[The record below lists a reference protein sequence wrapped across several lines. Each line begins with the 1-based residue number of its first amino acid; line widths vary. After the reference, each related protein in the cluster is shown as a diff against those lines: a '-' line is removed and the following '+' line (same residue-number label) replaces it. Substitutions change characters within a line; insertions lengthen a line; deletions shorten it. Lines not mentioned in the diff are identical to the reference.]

1 MGEIYKKSPILFCQL
16 RFFSYLCIVKQ
27 ITIEIMKKV
36 LWLIVCLMTMVVSVN
51 AQNLLKIKQ
60 MALNEYKSTLYAPS
74 KFILTDYYGNR
85 ISVGQLKATYLKAEY
100 DTTILKRPDC
110 DSVTYYKTTYFPC
123 YVVRIVGEA
132 MVLAG
137 GYKQVTEY
145 YYVYKNK
152 AYSNRPHSDE
162 EKLFTKEYKH
172 DKNSSLIPLDYVYKV
187 YDVVEQMPS
196 YPGGQSAL
204 FEYLNKSIK
213 YPVVAEENGIQGRV
227 IVSFIVE
234 RDGSI
239 TDVKVVKSVDSSLD
253 KEAKRVVQS
262 MPRWIPGKQNGSA
275 VRVKY
280 TLPVTFKLKKFIN
293 IK

>member
-1 MGEIYKKSPILFCQL
+1 MSKIDLIDNGWVDLVFEGRNKEYGAYKLRKNTGSRNVYSIIIMVILAAA
-16 RFFSYLCIVKQ
+16 IG
-27 ITIEIMKKV
+27 
-36 LWLIVCLMTMVVSVN
+36 LIVGVN
-51 AQNLLKIKQ
+51 AIIEANSKEEISADVELSQIAKKEVKVEKKAPVKIEEAKPVEKVKSSVKFVPPVIKKDSEVKPDEELKSQ
-60 MALNEYKSTLYAPS
+60 DDLNKTKTAIGSFDV
-74 KFILTDYYGNR
+74 KGNDDAAGE
-85 ISVGQLKATYLKAEY
+85 VLKAKEFIAQPEPP
-100 DTTILKRPDC
+100 K
-110 DSVTYYKTTYFPC
+110 
-123 YVVRIVGEA
+123 
-132 MVLAG
+132 
-137 GYKQVTEY
+137 
-145 YYVYKNK
+145 
-152 AYSNRPHSDE
+152 E
-162 EKLFTKEYKH
+162 E
-172 DKNSSLIPLDYVYKV
+172 VAKV
-187 YDVVEQMPS
+187 FDVVEQMPS

-280 TLPVTFKLKKFIN
+280 ALPVTFRLQ
-293 IK
+293 

>member
-1 MGEIYKKSPILFCQL
+1 
-16 RFFSYLCIVKQ
+16 
-27 ITIEIMKKV
+27 MKKV

-152 AYSNRPHSDE
+152 VYSNRPHSDE

-204 FEYLNKSIK
+204 FEYL
-213 YPVVAEENGIQGRV
+213 
-227 IVSFIVE
+227 
-234 RDGSI
+234 
-239 TDVKVVKSVDSSLD
+239 
-253 KEAKRVVQS
+253 S

-280 TLPVTFKLKKFIN
+280 TLPVTFKLKKLIN
-293 IK
+293 NKKNEKVYYGSRLPYDNGNRSVKLLKRR

>member
-1 MGEIYKKSPILFCQL
+1 MRIFAKWG
-16 RFFSYLCIVKQ
+16 RFFINFSHFILPIQIFFVPLHQVKQ

-36 LWLIVCLMTMVVSVN
+36 LWLIVCLMTIAVSAK

-162 EKLFTKEYKH
+162 EKLFTKKYKH
-172 DKNSSLIPLDYVYKV
+172 DENSPLISLDYDKNYDYKV

-234 RDGSI
+234 RDGRLNFPI
-239 TDVKVVKSVDSSLD
+239 F
-253 KEAKRVVQS
+253 R
-262 MPRWIPGKQNGSA
+262 
-275 VRVKY
+275 
-280 TLPVTFKLKKFIN
+280 
-293 IK
+293 